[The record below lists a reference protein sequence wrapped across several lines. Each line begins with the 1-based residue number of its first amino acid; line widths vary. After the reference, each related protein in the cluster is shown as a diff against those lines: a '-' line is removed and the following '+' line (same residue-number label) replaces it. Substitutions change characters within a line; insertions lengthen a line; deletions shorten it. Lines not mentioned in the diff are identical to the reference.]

1 MDKLEEIVKDTRTTL
16 ECLMNPGMRADKEDL
31 VEIRKGFEAVVA
43 EVERLQKAKERRNQL
58 YHHWRVRAEVAEALL
73 KKAGDD
79 LEEAATLICLHGCKG
94 INPELREANGCGGC
108 PQVLDLRATLAEI
121 QEVS

>member
-43 EVERLQKAKERRNQL
+43 EVERQRRLGERYASDSLHWARRMQYQRRHRKYAIKEAR
-58 YHHWRVRAEVAEALL
+58 E
-73 KKAGDD
+73 K
-79 LEEAATLICLHGCKG
+79 LH
-94 INPELREANGCGGC
+94 E
-108 PQVLDLRATLAEI
+108 Q
-121 QEVS
+121 